1 MSAGRWGDER
11 GMASGSCSVII
22 LAGELIAS
30 GIARRGNRET
40 VESMFTL
47 VLLFLTIHFVFT
59 ESLEDTI
66 IRGKKHNRQIS
77 TVYVGLDNDSTRW
90 V

>member
-30 GIARRGNRET
+30 GIARRG
-40 VESMFTL
+40 
-47 VLLFLTIHFVFT
+47 
-59 ESLEDTI
+59 
-66 IRGKKHNRQIS
+66 K
-77 TVYVGLDNDSTRW
+77 
-90 V
+90 